1 MPFTA
6 APDDPLEPKLQYQGL
21 TEHQLLQARADKSD
35 ANLVAL
41 ELGRLLFAYC
51 NYVEEQVKLHGY
63 TPEISDFLHAPAR
76 RPIEKVAKE
85 MALTLIS
92 ARTVGKPQSEKF

>member
-1 MPFTA
+1 
-6 APDDPLEPKLQYQGL
+6 
-21 TEHQLLQARADKSD
+21 
-35 ANLVAL
+35 
-41 ELGRLLFAYC
+41 
-51 NYVEEQVKLHGY
+51 VKLHGY